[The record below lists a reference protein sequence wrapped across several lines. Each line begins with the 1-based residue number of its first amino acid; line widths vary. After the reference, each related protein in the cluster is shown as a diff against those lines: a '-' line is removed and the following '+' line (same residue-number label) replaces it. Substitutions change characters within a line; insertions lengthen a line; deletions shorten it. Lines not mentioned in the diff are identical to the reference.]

1 MIIILRSWGIKLLKS
16 DLTKLRKKIFTNLKT
31 KAYGYE
37 GDLSS
42 ELKKYRRDL
51 HRFAKRGFSPTT
63 FNQLK
68 KSVSKADI
76 VYLGDFHTFDQNIRN
91 VLRIMKVLITERNQC
106 IIALEMVDA
115 QFQIFIDA
123 YLSGHITDLEFLES
137 INYHDSWRFPW
148 THYKLIF
155 ELAREHHIKIIGIN
169 TRGNLTHRDRFA
181 AKACA
186 RALEVNKAHKLM
198 VLYGELH
205 LSPNKIPALMKKE
218 IPLVEQ
224 LIIHQNLDEVYW
236 HLVENSKDADI
247 VKFNSNEFCINSA
260 PPWVKYESM
269 VYWYENL
276 CDDPEFDIHEY
287 IIENGKKTFSEDI
300 SDNFLQMCSE
310 MISILNLNI
319 ELEDLANFNL
329 KDHSSLEYIE
339 DQIWNLDNK
348 SLRSFYQYLIET
360 SQSFRL
366 IERPIYYC
374 SSYSMNRMAYLAGIH
389 ILHYYLKD
397 DPILQKFNQKGVERF
412 VLMTYEAMF
421 AFFFSK
427 VINPHRK
434 CEMYQDLKKRK
445 RAKTISI
452 SQKKM
457 YEICID
463 ILNGK
468 ELKYLLRGKR
478 VKQLHLLSLFVGHIL
493 GDYLY
498 QKVFE
503 YGEAQILTE
512 EIFNKKIGIES
523 FKKLRKR
530 LLFDFD
536 YKNHEKRYF

>member
-1 MIIILRSWGIKLLKS
+1 LIIILRLRGVQLLKS
-16 DLTKLRKKIFTNLKT
+16 DLIKLRKKIFTNLRS

-37 GDLSS
+37 GNLSI

-51 HRFAKRGFSPTT
+51 HNFAQRSFSKTT
-63 FNQLK
+63 FSQLK
-68 KSVSKADI
+68 KRVSNSDI
-76 VYLGDFHTFDQNIRN
+76 VYIGDFHTFDQNIRN
-91 VLRIMKVLITERNQC
+91 VLRIMKVLISQKDKC

-155 ELAREHHIKIIGIN
+155 ELAREHQIKIIGIN
-169 TRGNLTHRDRFA
+169 THGNLTHRDTFA

-186 RALEVNKAHKLM
+186 RALQNNQAHKLM

-205 LSPNKIPALMKKE
+205 LSPNKIPALMEKQLPHIK
-218 IPLVEQ
+218 Q

-236 HLVENSKDADI
+236 GLVESEDNADI
-247 VKFNSNEFCINSA
+247 VKFNKNEFCINSA

-300 SDNFLQMCSE
+300 NDNFLQMCSE
-310 MISILNLNI
+310 MIKILNLDI

-339 DQIWNLDNK
+339 DLILELNNNSLK
-348 SLRSFYQYLIET
+348 SYYQYLIET

-366 IERPIYYC
+366 IGRSIYYC

-389 ILHYYLKD
+389 IFHYYIRK
-397 DPILQKFNQKGVERF
+397 DPILEEFNKRGVDRF
-412 VLMTYEAMF
+412 VLMAYEAMF

-434 CEMYQDLKKRK
+434 CEMYQDIQKRK
-445 RAKTISI
+445 RLKTITSY
-452 SQKKM
+452 QKKI
-457 YEICID
+457 YEMSID

-468 ELKYLLRGKR
+468 ELKFILRGKR
-478 VKQLHLLSLFVGHIL
+478 LKQLHLISLYVGHIL

-503 YGEAQILTE
+503 YGEANILSDE
-512 EIFNKKIGIES
+512 VFAQKINSSS
-523 FKKLRKR
+523 FKKIRKKI
-530 LLFDFD
+530 LLDFD
-536 YKNHEKRYF
+536 YKNHIKRYF

>member
-1 MIIILRSWGIKLLKS
+1 MLKS
-16 DLTKLRKKIFTNLKT
+16 DLTKLRKKIFTNLRT

-37 GDLSS
+37 GNLTR
-42 ELKKYRRDL
+42 ELKRYRRDL
-51 HRFAKRGFSPTT
+51 HRFAQRNFSKTT
-63 FNQLK
+63 FSQLK
-68 KSVSKADI
+68 TRVANADI
-76 VYLGDFHTFDQNIRN
+76 VYIGDFHTFDQNIRN
-91 VLRIMKVLITERNQC
+91 VLRIMKVLISQKDQC

-123 YLSGHITDLEFLES
+123 YLTGHITDLEFLES

-155 ELAREHHIKIIGIN
+155 ELARDHQIKIIGIN
-169 TRGNLTHRDRFA
+169 TRGNLTHRDDFA

-186 RALEVNKAHKLM
+186 RALQNNHAHKLM

-205 LSPNKIPALMKKE
+205 LSPNKIPALMKK
-218 IPLVEQ
+218 Q
-224 LIIHQNLDEVYW
+224 LPNIKQLTIHQNLDEVYW
-236 HLVENSKDADI
+236 GLVEKEDNADI
-247 VKFNSNEFCINSA
+247 VKFNNNEFCINSA

-300 SDNFLQMCSE
+300 NDNFLQMCSE
-310 MISILNLNI
+310 MIKILDLNI
-319 ELEDLANFNL
+319 ALEDLANFNL

-339 DQIWNLDNK
+339 DQVMELNDS
-348 SLRSFYQYLIET
+348 SLRSYYQYLIET

-366 IERPIYYC
+366 IGRSIYYC

-389 ILHYYLKD
+389 ILHYSIRK
-397 DPILQKFNQKGVERF
+397 DPILEEFNKRGVDRF
-412 VLMTYEAMF
+412 VLMAYEAMF

-434 CEMYQDLKKRK
+434 CEMYQDIQKRK
-445 RAKTISI
+445 RSKLISL
-452 SQKKM
+452 SQKKI
-457 YEICID
+457 YEMSID

-468 ELKYLLRGKR
+468 ELKYILRGKR
-478 VKQLHLLSLFVGHIL
+478 LKQLHLISLYVGHIL

-503 YGEAQILTE
+503 YGESNILSDEVFTQ
-512 EIFNKKIGIES
+512 KINTNS

-530 LLFDFD
+530 ILLDFD
-536 YKNHEKRYF
+536 YRNHRKRYF

>member
-1 MIIILRSWGIKLLKS
+1 MLKS
-16 DLTKLRKKIFTNLKT
+16 DLTKLRKKVFQNLKT

-37 GDLSS
+37 GQLSK
-42 ELKKYRRDL
+42 ELKKYRKDL
-51 HRFAKRGFSPTT
+51 HHFAQRSFTKTT

-68 KSVSKADI
+68 KSVSYSDVLYI
-76 VYLGDFHTFDQNIRN
+76 GDFHTFDQNIRN
-91 VLRIMKVLITERNQC
+91 VLRIMKVLIAEKKKTV
-106 IIALEMVDA
+106 IALEMVEA
-115 QFQIFIDA
+115 QFQIYIDT
-123 YLSGHITDLEFLES
+123 YLTGHITDLEFLES

-155 ELAREHHIKIIGIN
+155 ELAREHQIKIIGIN
-169 TRGNLTHRDRFA
+169 TRGNLTHRDQFA
-181 AKACA
+181 AETLA
-186 RALEVNKAHKLM
+186 RIIKTHSNHKLM

-205 LSPNKIPALMKKE
+205 LSPNKIPALLKKQ
-218 IPLVEQ
+218 IPSIEQ

-236 HLVENSKDADI
+236 GLVDNNQSADI
-247 VKFNSNEFCINSA
+247 IKFNNNEFCINSA
-260 PPWVKYESM
+260 PPWIKYESM

-300 SDNFLQMCSE
+300 NDNFLQMCSE
-310 MISILNLNI
+310 MIQILNLNI

-339 DQIWNLDNK
+339 DQVLKIKKQPLQ
-348 SLRSFYQYLIET
+348 SYYQYLIET

-366 IERPIYYC
+366 MSRPIYYC

-389 ILHYYLKD
+389 ILHYYLKIHPD
-397 DPILQKFNQKGVERF
+397 SHVFNKNGENRF
-412 VLMTYEAMF
+412 VLLVYEAIF

-434 CEMYQDLKKRK
+434 CEMYQDIQKRK
-445 RAKTISI
+445 RSQITPV
-452 SQKKM
+452 SQKKLL
-457 YEICID
+457 EACID

-468 ELKYLLRGKR
+468 ELRIILRGKKM
-478 VKQLHLLSLFVGHIL
+478 KQLHLISLYVGHIL

-503 YGEAQILTE
+503 YGQIH
-512 EIFNKKIGIES
+512 IFFDALSTPKMEVGYFKTLR
-523 FKKLRKR
+523 KKL
-530 LLFDFD
+530 LQDFD
-536 YKNHEKRYF
+536 YKNHKKRYF